1 MVASGVLL
9 SKRVSLTL
17 AKPFCPVSNVRES
30 RSFGRMPS
38 TLRDMNSPLQ
48 DCRLVLGLVMVSS
61 TSTRLR
67 CLWLE
72 RSMRAMWLG
81 NGVFFLPR
89 EKAAARRVELL
100 SKDTSKYPAAP
111 GGALWAVQTTAV
123 WWSS

>member
-17 AKPFCPVSNVRES
+17 AIPFSPVSKVTVS
-30 RSFGRMPS
+30 RSFGTIPS
-38 TLRDMNSPLQ
+38 ALRDMNSPLQ
-48 DCRLVLGLVMVSS
+48 DCRLELGLVMVNS

-81 NGVFFLPR
+81 KGVFFLPR
-89 EKAAARRVELL
+89 RKTAAREVELL
-100 SKDTSKYPAAP
+100 FKGT
-111 GGALWAVQTTAV
+111 
-123 WWSS
+123 